1 MNREIRLEPDP
12 VQMVR
17 NLESPRVKKKKSG
30 FLGILIGLHLLA
42 PGKFLLLLDY
52 SYKISA
58 FAQNLYAGQ

>member
-1 MNREIRLEPDP
+1 
-12 VQMVR
+12 MVG
-17 NLESPRVKKKKSG
+17 NLESPRVKKNSG

-52 SYKISA
+52 SYEISA